1 MSKKS
6 RTTAAKSFAERHPR
20 WYSFI
25 GILLL
30 LVIIAGSI
38 AVVNYAVKMIGQ
50 AVRSFVSWISTA
62 ASTLDAVII
71 VALIAGAVS
80 ITGVVISSIFA
91 KSLEYRKER
100 REYLTQKREKPYG
113 EFIDM
118 VYKLQQDGKNGNK
131 YTREEMVNDLMTFS
145 KEITL
150 WGSPSVVD
158 KWVEFK
164 ENASKNADGLDNI
177 WLTEEIM
184 NEMRKDLGLRKVKK
198 GNLLSFFINDIKDAM
213 RNANK

>member
-6 RTTAAKSFAERHPR
+6 RTTASKPFAERHPR

-30 LVIIAGSI
+30 LVFIAGSI

-50 AVRSFVSWISTA
+50 AVRSFVSWISTIA
-62 ASTLDAVII
+62 TTLDAVII

-80 ITGVVISSIFA
+80 ITGVIISSIVA
-91 KSLEYRKER
+91 KSLEYRKAR

-184 NEMRKDLGLRKVKK
+184 NAMRKDLGLRKVKK

-213 RNANK
+213 KKANK

>member
-1 MSKKS
+1 MRRKELYSIMSKKS

-30 LVIIAGSI
+30 LVIVAGSI

-50 AVRSFVSWISTA
+50 AVRSFVSWISTV

-118 VYKLQQDGKNGNK
+118 VYKLQQDGKN
-131 YTREEMVNDLMTFS
+131 V
-145 KEITL
+145 
-150 WGSPSVVD
+150 
-158 KWVEFK
+158 
-164 ENASKNADGLDNI
+164 

-184 NEMRKDLGLRKVKK
+184 NAMRKDLGLRKVKK